1 MNRVISTKVRSAGWA
16 VGLIALASA
25 TAAEAKNWGAWSAPA
40 SIETLP
46 GSSTQLNTPAVD
58 GCASLSPDGLELYF
72 TSSRAGGLGAVDIWV
87 ARRSSAGEGFGPPEN
102 LGAPINSSSAEFCP
116 TMTQGKRLYFS
127 SARDDGQGD
136 LYVSR
141 LGKNGWSVPQNLG
154 TNINSASVEES
165 ASIYE
170 DEEGR
175 EVLVFSSRRSGRG
188 QIYQSV
194 AGGPAQLVAGGVITV
209 SNADQRPSVRK
220 DGLEI
225 FWDSTRFGTLGN
237 SDLWTATRSS
247 TSDPWGTAVH
257 LQSLS
262 SAGPPG
268 TGFTLGYDARP
279 FISWE
284 ASTLIF
290 GSVRSGGEG
299 VVDLYFATREKVA
312 GN

>member
-1 MNRVISTKVRSAGWA
+1 MSRVIRTGVR
-16 VGLIALASA
+16 ALAWASAVVGVVTA
-25 TAAEAKNWGAWSAPA
+25 TAVAAKNWGEWSPPA
-40 SIETLP
+40 SLESLP
-46 GSSTQLNTPAVD
+46 NSSALVNTAAVD
-58 GCASLSPDGLELYF
+58 GCSSLSPDGLELYF
-72 TSSRAGGLGAVDIWV
+72 ASSRAGSAAVDIWM
-87 ARRSSAGEGFGPPEN
+87 AARSSTNEGFGAPVN
-102 LGAPINSSSAEFCP
+102 VGAPINSNAVEFCP
-116 TMTQGKRLYFS
+116 TITHGKRLYFS
-127 SARDDGQGD
+127 STRAGAGD
-136 LYVSR
+136 LFVSR
-141 LGKNGWSVPQNLG
+141 LGKNGWSVPENLG
-154 TNINSASVEES
+154 PNINGPSVEES

-170 DEEGR
+170 DEQGR

-194 AGGPAQLVAGGVITV
+194 DGGPAVLVAGGVN
-209 SNADQRPSVRK
+209 SSAADQRPSVRK

-268 TGFTLGYDARP
+268 DGFTPGYDARP
-279 FISWE
+279 FISWDG
-284 ASTLIF
+284 SSLLF

-299 VVDLYFATREKVA
+299 SSDSYFATRAKVT